1 MLTSDIVRVHP
12 VCVHGFVRLRTG
24 RVLCVCVCARGGGA
38 CVRARLCYVCG
49 VLLFDP
55 VQQIANRIKAKGLT
69 KLRWYCQL
77 CEKACRDENGY
88 KCHTQVHLRCG
99 RPVARSLQGD

>member
-1 MLTSDIVRVHP
+1 M
-12 VCVHGFVRLRTG
+12 
-24 RVLCVCVCARGGGA
+24 VLCYVCVCVCARGGGA

-49 VLLFDP
+49 VLLLFDP